1 MRLLKFLKIWRIL
14 LPCLPLLSSCSFFS
28 AEPPPPQ
35 IITETKYLKLSIPIQ
50 ERPKP
55 LVLNGLDWYVVT
67 EENIELFIDE
77 LKQKQNGVP
86 VFFALIP
93 KDYENL
99 SLNVADIKRY
109 IIQQKELIEYY
120 EKSIKDQKE
129 NVVRN

>member
-1 MRLLKFLKIWRIL
+1 MHLLKFLKNWKTL
-14 LPCLPLLSSCSFFS
+14 LLCLLLLSSCSFFS
-28 AEPPPPQ
+28 TEPPPPQ

-55 LVLNGLDWYVVT
+55 LVLNGLEWFVVT
-67 EENIELFIDE
+67 EETVELFINE
-77 LKQKQNGVP
+77 LKQKQSGVP

-109 IIQQKELIEYY
+109 IIQQKEIIEYY

-129 NVVRN
+129 NVDRN